1 MEKLNRKKS
10 IKMGDNLEKWAPR
23 ETKEDNLDEK
33 YYGVGG
39 FILEIIKVF
48 VLAFVI
54 IFPIRVFLF
63 QPFFVQGASM
73 EPNFENNQYLIV
85 NEFGYKKTVADING
99 TTLFTVNPFKEIQRQ
114 MVVVFRYPKNPS
126 QFFIKRV
133 IGLPGEKI
141 QIKDNK
147 ITIFNSEHPDGFVL
161 DESAYLASKVIT
173 AGDLIINL
181 KEDQYFVLGD
191 NRGASSDSR
200 SWGPVP
206 EADVI
211 GKVLLRAWPLNQLS
225 VF

>member
-1 MEKLNRKKS
+1 
-10 IKMGDNLEKWAPR
+10 MGDNLEKWAPR
-23 ETKEDNLDEK
+23 EKEENKLDEK

-39 FILEIIKVF
+39 FILEIVKVF
-48 VLAFVI
+48 ILAFII

-99 TTLFTVNPFKEIQRQ
+99 ATLFTINPFKEIQRQ

-133 IGLPGEKI
+133 IGLPGEKV
-141 QIKDNK
+141 QIKNNE
-147 ITIFNSEHPDGFVL
+147 ITIFNSENPDGTVL
-161 DESAYLASKVIT
+161 DESGYLSPNVVT
-173 AGDLIINL
+173 AGELIVTL

>member
-1 MEKLNRKKS
+1 MENR
-10 IKMGDNLEKWAPR
+10 DNMEKWAPR
-23 ETKEDNLDEK
+23 ENEPIQDIDEK

-48 VLAFVI
+48 LLAFII

-85 NEFGYKKTVADING
+85 NEFGYKKTVANING
-99 TTLFTVNPFKEIQRQ
+99 TTLFTINPFKEIQRQ
-114 MVVVFRYPKNPS
+114 TVVVFRYPKNPS

-133 IGLPGEKI
+133 IGLPGEKV
-141 QIKDNK
+141 QIKNGK
-147 ITIFNSEHPDGFVL
+147 VTIFNSDNPNGLVL
-161 DESAYLASKVIT
+161 DESGYLSPRVLT
-173 AGDLIINL
+173 SGDMVINL
-181 KEDQYFVLGD
+181 KDKQYFVMGD

-206 EADVI
+206 EEDVI
-211 GKVLLRAWPLNQLS
+211 GRVLLRAWPLNQLS

>member
-1 MEKLNRKKS
+1 MENK
-10 IKMGDNLEKWAPR
+10 DNLEKWAPR
-23 ETKEDNLDEK
+23 EKEPIQNNDEK

-48 VLAFVI
+48 LLAFII

-85 NEFGYKKTVADING
+85 NEFGYKKTVANIDG
-99 TTLFTVNPFKEIQRQ
+99 TTLFTINPFKEIQRQ

-141 QIKDNK
+141 QIKNNK
-147 ITIFNSEHPDGFVL
+147 ITIFNSENPDGIVL
-161 DESAYLASKVIT
+161 DEGAYLSPNIITSGDFVIT
-173 AGDLIINL
+173 L
-181 KEDQYFVLGD
+181 KDDQYFVLGD

-206 EADVI
+206 EEDVV
-211 GKVLLRAWPLNQLS
+211 GRVLLRAWPLNQLS

>member
-1 MEKLNRKKS
+1 MSERTPNQ
-10 IKMGDNLEKWAPR
+10 E
-23 ETKEDNLDEK
+23 LDEK

-48 VLAFVI
+48 FLAFII
-54 IFPIRVFLF
+54 IFPVRVFLF

-85 NEFGYKKTVADING
+85 NEFGYKKTVADIGG

-114 MVVVFRYPKNPS
+114 TVIVFRYPKNPT

-141 QIKDNK
+141 QIKDGK
-147 ITIFNSEHPDGFVL
+147 VTIFNSENPDGKVL
-161 DESAYLASKVIT
+161 DESAYLSSKVVT
-173 AGDLIINL
+173 NGDMVINL
-181 KEDQYFVLGD
+181 KKDEYFVMGD
-191 NRGASSDSR
+191 NRMFSSDSR
-200 SWGPVP
+200 SWGPLP
-206 EADVI
+206 EEDVI
-211 GKVLLRAWPLNQLS
+211 GRVLLRAWPLNQLS